1 MSKTLPIAVQVY
13 SVREEAERDFAGTM
27 KKLGEMGYDG
37 VELAGLY
44 GKSAEEIRDSIKA
57 AGLTAISAHVSYDE
71 LAGDLEKT
79 LQDYETI
86 GCRYIVIPWL
96 GEDRRFG
103 AALYEETIKGIP
115 VISEGCKKHGMTLL
129 YHNHDFEFAKTPDGT
144 YALDQLYAEVPADV
158 LGAEPDTCWIKV
170 GGPDPSEWLKKYSGR
185 CPLVHV
191 KDFRRKADGVDLLAL
206 GEGEQDFPTL
216 VKTAKECGAQ
226 WLVIEQDDHPYGTP
240 MGDMKKSLNYLK
252 ELGKESDMTKI
263 IKAGVVGCGGI
274 ANGKHFPA
282 IKRNGKIELVAF
294 CDLIKERAEE
304 LEIIHSDPE
313 SYFKERKA
321 AGTSYPVVEKSL
333 NPVAE
338 GCYTSQV
345 RVKQKHRLLENEI
358 LVGEKMATQAE
369 LLYGT
374 KYPKEE
380 IHEAVRALLFS
391 EFHDA
396 LPGSGT
402 QQVEEDTLRL
412 LDHGLELMSRVN
424 CRSAIALTAGEA
436 PIKEGSSCAFLYNPH
451 PYPITGQFAFE
462 VGLPKQNWDPCFYH
476 PRASVN
482 GEEVPTQSEME
493 CSHFCIDWRKRVVV
507 EATLKPCAMNR
518 VDVWFDAIEKR
529 PTFERISRKE
539 NFVFDNGKMRIE
551 INPRTGLVD
560 SWKVG
565 DTEYLKPGSFCP
577 VAIDGTYN
585 SWGLWKNEPGARRAF
600 TLLTDHEGSEFSGL
614 YEQIEPSVRVIED
627 GKVRTVVEALF
638 GWHNSK
644 LYQRY
649 ILPKNDT
656 HMDVEIGVYWNEN
669 DTVLKWMI
677 PSAMEQG
684 TYYGQVMFGR
694 EALAQEGQE
703 VVAQRWNA
711 WTDGEKTFTAVNGG
725 SYGSSIEDGVIGLTL
740 LHSAGYSAAD
750 FDEKKTLHEVR
761 HTVRMEQGERK
772 FAFRFEAGKTD
783 LLDNVDRTAQAYNEE
798 PYVLAFNA
806 SGAGEKKSPAILVD
820 QANVLV
826 SAWKKAENGEGY
838 TLRLYESTGKD
849 TAAVVALQ
857 FAGVTCPVSLK
868 GFEIKTLHY
877 DEQTKQLTEA
887 DLLD

>member
-1 MSKTLPIAVQVY
+1 MFNHN
-13 SVREEAERDFAGTM
+13 EA
-27 KKLGEMGYDG
+27 
-37 VELAGLY
+37 
-44 GKSAEEIRDSIKA
+44 I
-57 AGLTAISAHVSYDE
+57 
-71 LAGDLEKT
+71 
-79 LQDYETI
+79 
-86 GCRYIVIPWL
+86 
-96 GEDRRFG
+96 
-103 AALYEETIKGIP
+103 LYEWVKENELELFARIQQKVKEGKWHIMGGWYLQP
-115 VISEGCKKHGMTLL
+115 DCNMPNGESIIRNISEGHRFFEKEFGVRPTTAINFDSFGHSVGLVQILNQAGYDTYVVCRPAKAQFPFREQDYLWKGLAGSEVLVHRSDENYNSVYGHVGKELEQFLEDTKDEPVSLYLWGVGDHG
-129 YHNHDFEFAKTPDGT
+129 
-144 YALDQLYAEVPADV
+144 
-158 LGAEPDTCWIKV
+158 
-170 GGPDPSEWLKKYSGR
+170 GGPSR
-185 CPLVHV
+185 
-191 KDFRRKADGVDLLAL
+191 VDLT
-206 GEGEQDFPTL
+206 D
-216 VKTAKECGAQ
+216 V
-226 WLVIEQDDHPYGTP
+226 
-240 MGDMKKSLNYLK
+240 
-252 ELGKESDMTKI
+252 TK
-263 IKAGVVGCGGI
+263 
-274 ANGKHFPA
+274 
-282 IKRNGKIELVAF
+282 
-294 CDLIKERAEE
+294 LIKERADE
-304 LEIIHSDPE
+304 LEIIHSNPE
-313 SYFKERKA
+313 AYFKERKA
-321 AGTSYPVVEKSL
+321 AKTSYPVVEKSL

-772 FAFRFEAGKTD
+772 FAFRFEAGKAD

-798 PYVLAFNA
+798 PYVLALNA
-806 SGAGEKKSPAILVD
+806 SGAGEKKAPAILVD

-849 TAAVVALQ
+849 TTAVVELP
-857 FAGVTCPVSLK
+857 FAGVACPVSLK

-877 DEQTKQLTEA
+877 DEQTKQLAEA

>member
-1 MSKTLPIAVQVY
+1 MKSLVIAEKPSVARDIARVLHCTQKGNGTLEGKDYVVTWALGHLVTLADPEEYDKKYMKWEISTLPMMPDRMKLVVIRQTGKQYNAVKTQLYRKDVNDIIIATDAGREGELVARWILDKADCHKPIRRLWISSVTDKAIKEGFGNLKNGHEYDNLYRAAVARAEADWLVGMNGTRALTCKYNAQLSCGRVQTPTLAMIAK
-13 SVREEAERDFAGTM
+13 RE
-27 KKLGEMGYDG
+27 
-37 VELAGLY
+37 
-44 GKSAEEIRDSIKA
+44 EEIRAFKPKEYY
-57 AGLTAISAHVSYDE
+57 GLT
-71 LAGDLEKT
+71 L
-79 LQDYETI
+79 
-86 GCRYIVIPWL
+86 
-96 GEDRRFG
+96 
-103 AALYEETIKGIP
+103 
-115 VISEGCKKHGMTLL
+115 
-129 YHNHDFEFAKTPDGT
+129 
-144 YALDQLYAEVPADV
+144 
-158 LGAEPDTCWIKV
+158 
-170 GGPDPSEWLKKYSGR
+170 
-185 CPLVHV
+185 
-191 KDFRRKADGVDLLAL
+191 
-206 GEGEQDFPTL
+206 
-216 VKTAKECGAQ
+216 
-226 WLVIEQDDHPYGTP
+226 
-240 MGDMKKSLNYLK
+240 
-252 ELGKESDMTKI
+252 
-263 IKAGVVGCGGI
+263 KAGEVTWTWKEPKSKSFRTF
-274 ANGKHFPA
+274 N
-282 IKRNGKIELVAF
+282 
-294 CDLIKERAEE
+294 KERAEE
-304 LEIIHSDPE
+304 LEIIHSNPE
-313 SYFKERKA
+313 AYFKERKA
-321 AGTSYPVVEKSL
+321 AKTSYPVVEKSL

-451 PYPITGQFAFE
+451 PYPINGQFAFE

-669 DTVLKWMI
+669 DTVLKLMI

-849 TAAVVALQ
+849 TAAVVALP

>member
-1 MSKTLPIAVQVY
+1 MKRVHLICNAHLDPVWLWRWQEGCTEALSTFRTAEAFT
-13 SVREEAERDFAGTM
+13 EEFPDFVFNHN
-27 KKLGEMGYDG
+27 E
-37 VELAGLY
+37 
-44 GKSAEEIRDSIKA
+44 
-57 AGLTAISAHVSYDE
+57 AI
-71 LAGDLEKT
+71 
-79 LQDYETI
+79 
-86 GCRYIVIPWL
+86 
-96 GEDRRFG
+96 
-103 AALYEETIKGIP
+103 LYEWVKENEPELFARIQQKVKEGKWHIMGGWYLQP
-115 VISEGCKKHGMTLL
+115 DCNMPNGEFIIRNISEGHRFFEKEFGVRPTTAINFDSFGHSVGLVQILNQAGYDTYVVCRPAKAQFPFREQDYLWKGLAGSEVLVHRSDENYNSVYGHVGKELEQFLEDTKDEPVSLYLWGVGDHG
-129 YHNHDFEFAKTPDGT
+129 
-144 YALDQLYAEVPADV
+144 
-158 LGAEPDTCWIKV
+158 
-170 GGPDPSEWLKKYSGR
+170 GGPSR
-185 CPLVHV
+185 
-191 KDFRRKADGVDLLAL
+191 VDLT
-206 GEGEQDFPTL
+206 D
-216 VKTAKECGAQ
+216 V
-226 WLVIEQDDHPYGTP
+226 
-240 MGDMKKSLNYLK
+240 
-252 ELGKESDMTKI
+252 TK
-263 IKAGVVGCGGI
+263 
-274 ANGKHFPA
+274 
-282 IKRNGKIELVAF
+282 
-294 CDLIKERAEE
+294 LIKERAEE
-304 LEIIHSDPE
+304 LEIIHSNPE
-313 SYFKERKA
+313 AYFKERKA
-321 AGTSYPVVEKSL
+321 AKTSYPVVEKSL

-369 LLYGT
+369 LLYGA

-451 PYPITGQFAFE
+451 PYPINGQFAFE

-482 GEEVPTQSEME
+482 GEEVPTQLEME

-677 PSAMEQG
+677 PSAMERG

-711 WTDGEKTFTAVNGG
+711 WTDGEKAFTAVNCG
-725 SYGSSIEDGVIGLTL
+725 SYGSSIENGVIGLTL

-772 FAFRFEAGKTD
+772 FAFRFEAGKKD

-849 TAAVVALQ
+849 TAAVVALP

>member
-1 MSKTLPIAVQVY
+1 MRKIHLICNAHLDPVWLWRWQEGCTEALSTFRVAEGFTDEFPGFAFNHNEAILYQWVKENEPDLFERIQQKVKEGKWYIMGGWYLQPDCNMPSGESMIRNMAEGRKFFLKEFGVQPHTAINFDSFGHSRGLVQILNQ
-13 SVREEAERDFAGTM
+13 A
-27 KKLGEMGYDG
+27 GYD
-37 VELAGLY
+37 
-44 GKSAEEIRDSIKA
+44 
-57 AGLTAISAHVSYDE
+57 SYVV
-71 LAGDLEKT
+71 
-79 LQDYETI
+79 
-86 GCRYIVIPWL
+86 CRP
-96 GEDRRFG
+96 
-103 AALYEETIKGIP
+103 
-115 VISEGCKKHGMTLL
+115 
-129 YHNHDFEFAKTPDGT
+129 AKDN
-144 YALDQLYAEVPADV
+144 
-158 LGAEPDTCWIKV
+158 
-170 GGPDPSEWLKKYSGR
+170 
-185 CPLVHV
+185 
-191 KDFRRKADGVDLLAL
+191 F
-206 GEGEQDFPTL
+206 DFP
-216 VKTAKECGAQ
+216 
-226 WLVIEQDDHPYGTP
+226 EQ
-240 MGDMKKSLNYLK
+240 NYLWK
-252 ELGKESDMTKI
+252 GFNGSEVIVHRSDENYNSVYGH
-263 IKAGVVGCGGI
+263 A
-274 ANGKHFPA
+274 
-282 IKRNGKIELVAF
+282 
-294 CDLIKERAEE
+294 AEE
-304 LEIIHSDPE
+304 LNKFLEETKEEPVSLFLWGVGDHGGGPSRDDLKDLTALIEEKKEDYVILHSDTE
-313 SYFKERKA
+313 TFFKELKEA
-321 AGTSYPVVEKSL
+321 APKLPVVERSL

-338 GCYTSQV
+338 GCYTSQI
-345 RVKQKHRLLENEI
+345 RIKQKHRLLENE
-358 LVGEKMATQAE
+358 LYSSEKMASAAA
-369 LLYGT
+369 LLQE
-374 KYPKEE
+374 KNYPKQAFEE
-380 IHEAVRALLFS
+380 AEKALLFA

-402 QQVEEDTLRL
+402 QLVEEDTLRL
-412 LDHGLELMSRVN
+412 LDHGLEILSREKLKA
-424 CRSAIALTAGEA
+424 AIALTAGEEK
-436 PIKEGSSCAFLYNPH
+436 ILDGSSCAFIYNPH
-451 PYPITGQFAFE
+451 PYPIKGRFAFE
-462 VGLPKQNWDPCFYH
+462 VGLPKQNWENVFYY
-476 PRASVN
+476 PKAYCN
-482 GEEVPTQSEME
+482 GKEVPTQGEME
-493 CSHFCIDWRKRVVV
+493 SSHFCIDWRKRVVV

-669 DTVLKWMI
+669 DTVLKLMI

-772 FAFRFEAGKTD
+772 FAFRFEAGKAD

-798 PYVLAFNA
+798 PYVLALNA
-806 SGAGEKKSPAILVD
+806 SGAGEKKAPAILVD

-849 TAAVVALQ
+849 TTAVVELP
-857 FAGVTCPVSLK
+857 FAGVACPVSLK

-877 DEQTKQLTEA
+877 DEQTKQLAEA